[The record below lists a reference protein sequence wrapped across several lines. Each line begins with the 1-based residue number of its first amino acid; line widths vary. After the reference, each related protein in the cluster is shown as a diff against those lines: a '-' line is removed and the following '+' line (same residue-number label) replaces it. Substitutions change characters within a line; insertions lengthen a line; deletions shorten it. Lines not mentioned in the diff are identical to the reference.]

1 MEKQLIDDINRLA
14 KKQREEGLTPEEVLL
29 QQQLRKRYLEEFR
42 ANFKK
47 MLDNIEITDGELQ

>member
-14 KKQREEGLTPEEVLL
+14 RKHREQGLTAEEAML
-29 QQQLRKRYLEEFR
+29 QQQLRRRYLEEFR

-47 MLDNIEITDGELQ
+47 MLDNIEITDGDVQ

>member
-14 KKQREEGLTPEEVLL
+14 RKQREQGLTAEEAML
-29 QQQLRKRYLEEFR
+29 QQQLRRRYLEEFR

-47 MLDNIEITDGELQ
+47 MLDNIEITDGDVQ